1 MSLESVRKFFADKA
15 SDIEVIVTEDSS
27 ATVALAA
34 EAHCVQ
40 PEQIAKT
47 ICLRV
52 GEQTMLVVTCGTAR
66 LDNRKFKDRF
76 GGKPRMLGPE
86 EVVAT
91 TGHPVGGV
99 CPFGLPSP
107 LPVYCDVS
115 LKAFAEV
122 VPAAGAT
129 NAAVRLSPER
139 VVELTA
145 AEWVDVCQS
154 AAVA

>member
-1 MSLESVRKFFADKA
+1 MSLESVRAFFATHA
-15 SDIEVIVTEDSS
+15 PDIDVVVTEASS

-34 EAHCVQ
+34 EAHGVE
-40 PEQIAKT
+40 PAQIAKT

-52 GEQTMLVVTCGTAR
+52 DDQTMLIVAGGTSR

-76 GGKPRMLGPE
+76 GGKARMLDAE
-86 EVVAT
+86 QVLSA

-99 CPFGLPSP
+99 CPFGLPAP

-115 LKAFAEV
+115 LRAFEEV

-139 VVELTA
+139 MAEIVD
-145 AEWVDVCQS
+145 AEWVDVCRE
-154 AAVA
+154 